1 MYSLPVLG
9 AVPGHESR
17 RDVMGLIQA
26 VVGSVGGMLADQW
39 KDFYTVPDGLAST
52 AALFAAVPR
61 GSNAGRGS
69 NTKGSS
75 NIITNG
81 SKIVVPEGYGLLLFQ
96 DGAITG
102 FAAEPGGYEWRSDD
116 LNSKSIFVGDGIVDS
131 LIKQSWER
139 FKFGGQPGSQQ
150 AAFFVSLK
158 ELPDNRFGTQS
169 EIYWN
174 DGFLNTQVGAVTRGS
189 YTLKIVDP
197 ILFVK
202 HFVPAK
208 YLQPGEVFD
217 FTDMDNAAASQLF
230 NEVVGSLAQ
239 AFSVYTNDAGKG
251 NRITKLQQDSVGF
264 AKSLSAAVENAYQW
278 KSDRGLAIV
287 KTAIVSIEYDANT
300 RELLKTVQRADA
312 LAGSRGNVNLQAS
325 VAAGMQAAGENGGSA
340 GLVGIG
346 MATGM
351 LGGLGSLQQP
361 VAPTAPAAEDPI
373 AKLKKAKEMLDLG
386 LITQAD
392 FDSVKAKV
400 LGL

>member
-1 MYSLPVLG
+1 
-9 AVPGHESR
+9 
-17 RDVMGLIQA
+17 MGLIQA
-26 VVGSVGGMLADQW
+26 VTGAVGGMLGDQW
-39 KDFYTVPDGLAST
+39 KDFYTVPAGLPST
-52 AALFAAVPR
+52 AALFAAVAQ
-61 GSNAGRGS
+61 GTNAGRGS
-69 NTKGSS
+69 NTSGSS

-96 DGAITG
+96 NGAITG

-116 LNSKSIFVGDGIVDS
+116 LNSKSIFSGDDIVDS

-189 YTLKIVDP
+189 YTMKIVDP

-202 HFVPAK
+202 NFVPAAF
-208 YLQPGEVFD
+208 LQPGKVFD
-217 FTDMDNAAASQLF
+217 FTDLDNAAASQLF
-230 NEVVGSLAQ
+230 NEVVGSLAP
-239 AFSVYTNDAGKG
+239 AFSLYTNDPGKG
-251 NRITKLQQDSVGF
+251 NRISRLQQDSIGF
-264 AKSLSAAVENAYQW
+264 AKSLSDAVENAYQW

-287 KTAIVSIEYDANT
+287 KTAIISIEYDANT
-300 RELLKTVQRADA
+300 KELLKNVQRADA
-312 LAGSRGNVNLQAS
+312 LSGGRGNSNLQAS
-325 VAAGMQAAGENGGSA
+325 VAQGIQSAGESGGAA
-340 GLVGIG
+340 GLVGLG
-346 MATGM
+346 MASGM
-351 LGGLGSLQQP
+351 LGVGGLQQP
-361 VAPTAPAAEDPI
+361 VAPAAPAADDPV

-386 LITQAD
+386 LIAQGDYDAL
-392 FDSVKAKV
+392 KAKV